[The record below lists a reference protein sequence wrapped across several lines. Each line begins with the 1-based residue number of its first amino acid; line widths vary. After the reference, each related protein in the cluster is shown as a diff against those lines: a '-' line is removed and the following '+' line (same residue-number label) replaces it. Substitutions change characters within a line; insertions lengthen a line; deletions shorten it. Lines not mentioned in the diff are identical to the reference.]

1 LRNAITRFAGAFPM
15 SMFSVGRFATGKPK
29 IIIDSPSHGQT
40 IQDLVLIEFHTEN
53 IRIGSPFSE
62 PADIARGNIGHLQ
75 IIVDGGSCHRIY
87 STPHPV
93 AIAGLV
99 PGAHSMDLRLE
110 DSHHKALDSKRVQF
124 TIREQNDI
132 PRLD

>member
-1 LRNAITRFAGAFPM
+1 LRNAIARFAGAFPM
-15 SMFSVGRFATGKPK
+15 SMFSVRRFAAGKPK

-40 IQDLVLIEFHTEN
+40 IQDLVLVEFHTEN
-53 IRIGSPFSE
+53 IRIGSPFAE
-62 PADIARGNIGHLQ
+62 PADTARGNIGHLQ

-93 AIAGLV
+93 AIAGLA
-99 PGAHSMDLRLE
+99 PGAHSLEVKLE
-110 DSHHKALDSKRVQF
+110 DSYHRALDSKRVQV
-124 TIREQNDI
+124 TIGERNDI